1 MPFPADLLIFLVVL
15 AALWIAYRLIGYQR
29 DRSRGS
35 LGDRD
40 AYDGNLLPPGESHRP
55 SAGPRSHGGGHPG
68 HGGGHITHGGGHG
81 GGHAGGVA
89 AGGGHH

>member
-1 MPFPADLLIFLVVL
+1 MSVPADLLIILVVL
-15 AALWIAYRLIGYQR
+15 AALWIAYRLVGYQR

-40 AYDGNLLPPGESHRP
+40 AYDGNLLPPGEGYRP
-55 SAGPRSHGGGHPG
+55 PAGPRSHGGGHIP
-68 HGGGHITHGGGHG
+68 HGGGHAGHG
-81 GGHAGGVA
+81 GGHAGHGA